1 MRTCSRPIRVFQT
14 CSFSLPKRC
23 LPLFSTFLLVSQLK
37 LSKLQLG
44 ATLKLVQFRFI
55 TTTTTTTDLAPNTKS
70 LAQRVASFVI
80 VLFTQV
86 RLLFPLLSSLISLIS
101 RLYLAASFRA
111 SPSHSGDE
119 QTWPFLASSKRELL
133 QQARKCAM
141 FPFCYPVPLFPF
153 LWLEFVWQFLAPE
166 ASPPTNTNSRL
177 LLHKGS
183 KESQNDIYK
192 DKLDEQTK
200 TSSSSRERNAKT
212 CLASPPTQTHNQ

>member
-86 RLLFPLLSSLISLIS
+86 RLLFPLLSSLFSHLAYISPLS
-101 RLYLAASFRA
+101 RCFLSSFAVSFRRRTNVA
-111 SPSHSGDE
+111 I
-119 QTWPFLASSKRELL
+119 SSKL
-133 QQARKCAM
+133 
-141 FPFCYPVPLFPF
+141 
-153 LWLEFVWQFLAPE
+153 
-166 ASPPTNTNSRL
+166 
-177 LLHKGS
+177 
-183 KESQNDIYK
+183 
-192 DKLDEQTK
+192 
-200 TSSSSRERNAKT
+200 
-212 CLASPPTQTHNQ
+212 